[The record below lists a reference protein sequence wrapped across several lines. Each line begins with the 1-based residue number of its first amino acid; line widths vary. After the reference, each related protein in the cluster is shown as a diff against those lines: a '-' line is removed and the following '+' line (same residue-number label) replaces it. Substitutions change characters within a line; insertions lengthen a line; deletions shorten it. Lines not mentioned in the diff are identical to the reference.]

1 MATSGNSDAVLL
13 LTAHLSRNS
22 PRTLARRSHQTALTY
37 TGTLFSHSKNNLR
50 TSLSKKQS

>member
-50 TSLSKKQS
+50 TNLSKKQS